1 MAVAF
6 KRGQTLTKDDLM
18 IGVRD
23 TSGVLVDPAIITY
36 SIFDYTTG
44 VEVLIGAPNQ
54 IPSSTGVGL
63 FYAPVLIPLDANLGV
78 WVVRWNMRKQ
88 ITDPIVQVVQEF
100 QIVGETVNTQITSI
114 SSEQLLVRRLRIL
127 LRDNNPDRN
136 YRFRPPN
143 SEKFLQSQTEVMGY
157 IWEDEELWEYLAMS
171 VDSFN
176 SAPPVT
182 GITLAD
188 MPDRWRTVILIGAGA
203 HACRAVSLNW
213 VADEFSVRGDQDVT
227 VRFDGQEYTLPIEEL
242 YNIAKDGY
250 SKESADAIKEVEEYH
265 GED

>member
-23 TSGVLVDPAIITY
+23 TSGTLVDPAIITY

-44 VEVLIGAPNQ
+44 VEVLIGSPNQ

-63 FYAPVLIPLDANLGV
+63 FYAPLLIPLDANLGV

-100 QIVGETVNTQITSI
+100 QIVGDTVVTQVTSV

-157 IWEDEELWEYLAMS
+157 IWEESELYECILMS

-176 SAPPVT
+176 AAPPVT
-182 GITLAD
+182 GITVSD
-188 MPDRWRTVILIGAGA
+188 MPDRWRTVVLMGAAA
-203 HACRAVSLNW
+203 HACRAVALNW
-213 VADEFSVRGDQDVT
+213 VADEFSVRGDQEVT
-227 VRFDGQEYTLPIEEL
+227 VLCEGQEITLPIAEIFSIL
-242 YNIAKDGY
+242 KDGY
-250 SKESADAIKEVEEYH
+250 AKEAAQAIMEMRGMDE
-265 GED
+265 GA